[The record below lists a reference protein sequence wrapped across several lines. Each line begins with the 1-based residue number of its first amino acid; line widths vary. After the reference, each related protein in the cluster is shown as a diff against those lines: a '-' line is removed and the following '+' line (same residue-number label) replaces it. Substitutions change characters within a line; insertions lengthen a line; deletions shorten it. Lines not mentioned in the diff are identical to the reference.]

1 MSLKN
6 AIKIIDIQKSYLIH
20 IDFIR
25 SILSSLV

>member
-20 IDFIR
+20 IDFIQ